1 MSSVLR
7 MALLAKIIK
16 PLLFILLLGIF
27 IVIGW
32 QLLVNRPVKQQELK
46 VLAPSRVEVVQVRS
60 EDIQPFERVSGRL
73 QPVRKSALSFE
84 VAGVLVE
91 RPLEA
96 GQQVAAGELLL
107 RLEDGD
113 YRDAAVEAEA
123 RLAQE
128 RAALER
134 DKRLLELMGRN
145 VQLARAET
153 DRLEKLGKDS
163 LTSQSKLDEARQR
176 LLQLEAEQARLGYSV
191 ETGAQRLAV
200 LASDRDRARR
210 NLQRTRLTAPYN
222 GRVNRILVEVGDRP
236 SVSSP
241 VLELIDDV
249 ALNLYVEVSGT
260 TAAALEAGQRLE
272 VLVGDRGFEGEL
284 VSLQWDPDPDTFTH
298 PLKIRLSGEGLLP
311 GMPASVRLPLAARQD
326 ALVVPLS
333 AMLQEGGQSYVFVVK
348 DNRLERRPVVPGI
361 RSGDRQ
367 VIQAGVTLNESLVAR
382 DVAVLSD
389 GQEVL
394 LIQPEHASAR

>member
-1 MSSVLR
+1 
-7 MALLAKIIK
+7 MALLPKIVR
-16 PLLFILLLGIF
+16 PALFILLLAIF
-27 IVIGW
+27 ILIGW
-32 QLLVNRPVKQQELK
+32 QLLVNRPVKQRELK

-60 EDIQPFERVSGRL
+60 EDIQPFERVAGRL

-84 VAGVLVE
+84 VAGILAE

-113 YRDAAVEAEA
+113 YRDAVVEAEA

-128 RAALER
+128 QAALER
-134 DKRLLELMGRN
+134 DRRLLELMGRN

-153 DRLEKLGKDS
+153 DRLERLGKDS
-163 LTSQSKLDEARQR
+163 LASQSKLDEARQR
-176 LLQLEAEQARLGYSV
+176 LLQLQSEQARLGYSV
-191 ETGAQRLAV
+191 ATGSQRLAV

-210 NLQRTRLTAPYN
+210 NLQRTRLTAPYS

-236 SVSSP
+236 STSAP
-241 VLELIDDV
+241 VLELIDNG
-249 ALNLYVEVSGT
+249 ALDLYVEVSGT
-260 TAAALEAGQRLE
+260 TAAALEAGQQLE
-272 VLVGDRGFEGEL
+272 VFVADRGFEGEL
-284 VSLQWDPDPDTFTH
+284 VSLQLDPDPDTFTH

-348 DNRLERRPVVPGI
+348 DNRLERRSVVPGI
-361 RSGDRQ
+361 RSGNLQ
-367 VIQAGVTLNESLVAR
+367 VIQTGLGLNETLVAR

-389 GQEVL
+389 EQEVL